1 MSEPRMAGTRE
12 EFKEYLRNYD
22 RTARG
27 AGSEKDPAV
36 DRFSGLDVR
45 YVFDEGL
52 DRGLSKADAA
62 RDVLDYAS
70 SLAGKSKMGGATRR
84 ALDKLRGYLKEDDND
99 TAGGEE
105 TIVDPVA
112 AGQFGDPTRTDP
124 GMFAG
129 SYFDYLGT
137 GDPSDPRQFYM
148 YGSEGP
154 VGLARADRPVRTDRF
169 GVPEDKT
176 SFLSDGPLA
185 PYFQTE
191 SEYQEE
197 NRPDLGDI
205 FSDAAT
211 GAGGAF
217 LDEVLRGILGG
228 IRDQIK

>member
-52 DRGLSKADAA
+52 DRGLSKAAA
-62 RDVLDYAS
+62 AEDVLAYAND
-70 SLAGKSKMGGATRR
+70 LIGRSKMGGATRR
-84 ALDKLRGYLKEDDND
+84 ALDKLRGYLKEDD
-99 TAGGEE
+99 TAGGGE

-154 VGLARADRPVRTDRF
+154 VGLARADRDWETC
-169 GVPEDKT
+169 
-176 SFLSDGPLA
+176 
-185 PYFQTE
+185 Q
-191 SEYQEE
+191 
-197 NRPDLGDI
+197 
-205 FSDAAT
+205 
-211 GAGGAF
+211 
-217 LDEVLRGILGG
+217 
-228 IRDQIK
+228 DQCA

>member
-1 MSEPRMAGTRE
+1 MSEPRMAGTRK
-12 EFKEYLRNYD
+12 EFEEYLRNYD

-27 AGSEKDPAV
+27 KGSDKDPAV

-45 YVFDEGL
+45 YVFDEGRK
-52 DRGLSKADAA
+52 RGLSKAAA
-62 RDVLDYAS
+62 AEEVLDYAS
-70 SLAGKSKMGGATRR
+70 DLIGRSKMGGATAD
-84 ALDKLRGYLKEDDND
+84 ALDKLRTYLPKEQ
-99 TAGGEE
+99 APS
-105 TIVDPVA
+105 VDSRPEN
-112 AGQFGDPTRTDP
+112 QFGDPTRTDP

-148 YGSEGP
+148 SGSEGP
-154 VGLARADRPVRTDRF
+154 VGIARADRPVRTARF
-169 GVPEDKT
+169 GVPEGMD
-176 SFLSDGPLA
+176 SFLVDGPL
-185 PYFQTE
+185 PSTYQTE

-205 FSDAAT
+205 FGDAAK

-217 LDEVLRGILGG
+217 LDSVLRGILGG